1 MKIYGGENLESPRMK
16 IHGGEIIEI
25 NTHRW
30 KSMMVK
36 NWSKPIDVWSMVVI
50 NWNAHRCLICGG
62 EFEMPINGGE
72 TLKGPQIKIYGGDNL
87 KGPMMK
93 IYGGKST
100 EMPLDV
106 QSMVVR

>member
-1 MKIYGGENLESPRMK
+1 M
-16 IHGGEIIEI
+16 H
-25 NTHRW
+25 
-30 KSMMVK
+30 VK
-36 NWSKPIDVWSMVVI
+36 NAGP
-50 NWNAHRCLICGG
+50 HY
-62 EFEMPINGGE
+62 GGE

-87 KGPMMK
+87 KGPRMK

>member
-1 MKIYGGENLESPRMK
+1 MATPTFLKLIFHKYKASLADRVGM
-16 IHGGEIIEI
+16 H
-25 NTHRW
+25 
-30 KSMMVK
+30 VK
-36 NWSKPIDVWSMVVI
+36 NAGP
-50 NWNAHRCLICGG
+50 HY
-62 EFEMPINGGE
+62 GGE

-87 KGPMMK
+87 KGPRMK